1 MFYTVTLNPS
11 LDYALTLSSLH
22 IAAANRAVRET
33 VQPGGKGINV
43 SLVLAALGIPST
55 ALGFTAGFTG
65 EELLRLLTERHVD
78 TRMLRLPDGMTRINV
93 KLLADTETE
102 INGSGPAIPPEYFDR
117 LLELLD
123 ALREG
128 DTLVLAGSVP
138 PSLSTETYAVMMK
151 RMADKGV
158 RCAVD
163 TSGEALVHA
172 LPLRPFIIKPN
183 RQELEEL
190 CGEKLRSREDIIR
203 CGRQLQDKGARN
215 VLISLGADGA
225 VLLDEAGGIL
235 SRPALPCHAVNTV
248 GAGDSMLAGF
258 LAGYDKTHDY
268 AVALTWGLVCG
279 TATAASDGLA
289 APEQL
294 GDLLEKEI

>member
-11 LDYALTLSSLH
+11 LDYSLTLDTLQTGTT
-22 IAAANRAVRET
+22 NRAAQET
-33 VQPGGKGINV
+33 IQSGGKGINV
-43 SLVLAALGIPST
+43 SLVLAALGIPSV
-55 ALGFTAGFTG
+55 ALGFTAGFSG
-65 EELLRLLTERHVD
+65 DELLRLLAVRHVD
-78 TRMLRLPDGMTRINV
+78 TRMLRLPEGMTRINV

-102 INGSGPAIPPEYFDR
+102 INGSGPAIPPEAFDR
-117 LLELLD
+117 LLSQLD
-123 ALREG
+123 VLGEG
-128 DTLVLAGSVP
+128 DTLVLAGSIP

-151 RMADKGV
+151 RVADKGV

-163 TSGEALVHA
+163 TSGEALVRA
-172 LPLRPFIIKPN
+172 LALRPFIVKPN

-190 CGEKLRSREDIIR
+190 CGETVHSREDIVR
-203 CGRQLQDKGARN
+203 YGRQLQDKGARN

-225 VLLDEAGGIL
+225 VLLDETGDIL

-294 GDLLEKEI
+294 GELLEKEI